1 MLKLLNRYTHQS
13 YFVVL
18 FCVGII
24 LGVIIAIIWRV
35 NVFASVLW
43 LWVAI
48 FLLVLSYFSPK
59 LVFVLVAMI
68 AGIIMAFYRVNG
80 ELGGMEYVRGFY
92 GKDVIVS
99 GVVDGDPVLDDG
111 ELKMKIRDLE
121 FGNEKV
127 KVKGSLYMK
136 LRDSVDVRRADRIMV
151 SGEILEGFGVYEG
164 YMYKPAVKEVLRT
177 EPGDLVLKIR
187 NWFAERIKRL
197 IPEPESELGL
207 SYLLGMKTG
216 LPKEL
221 NENLRV
227 VGLTHVV
234 VASGMHLSILVEVAK
249 KLFGRWS
256 RFAGVF
262 FSGLFVLFF
271 MAMVGWTPSIMRAGI
286 MSILTLMT
294 WYVGRRIAPW
304 RLILMV
310 MAFTLMI
317 NPMFVIDLGW
327 LLSFASYAGI
337 MIIGPKLIRYFYGT
351 KKPGFVGSMVLVTV
365 SATVMTLP
373 ITLYFYGTMSL
384 ISVVANLLILPTLP
398 MAMGCVFM
406 AGVVAGIPGV
416 EQIVGLVATR
426 ILDFHIMVVEWLG
439 GMREFLVEIP
449 QYQWWV
455 FLIYAL
461 IIGLMMFDSKK
472 FML

>member
-13 YFVVL
+13 YFVVS
-18 FCVGII
+18 FCIGII

-111 ELKMKIRDLE
+111 ELKIKIRDLE

-164 YMYKPAVKEVLRT
+164 YMYKPVVKEVLRT

-234 VASGMHLSILVEVAK
+234 VASGTHLSILVEAAK

-262 FSGLFVLFF
+262 FSGLFVVFF

-337 MIIGPKLIRYFYGT
+337 MIIGSKLIRYFYGT

-426 ILDFHIMVVEWLG
+426 ILDFHIMAVEWLG

-461 IIGLMMFDSKK
+461 IIGLMVLDRKK
-472 FML
+472 IML

>member
-1 MLKLLNRYTHQS
+1 MHQS

-24 LGVIIAIIWRV
+24 LGVIIAVIWRISI
-35 NVFASVLW
+35 FASVLW

-80 ELGGMEYVRGFY
+80 ELNGAEYVRGFY
-92 GKDVIVS
+92 GKDVIVR
-99 GVVDGDPVLDDG
+99 GAVDGDPVLGDG

-136 LRDSVDVRRADRIMV
+136 LRDGVDVRRADRIMV

-164 YMYKPAVKEVLRT
+164 YMYKPVVKEVSRA
-177 EPGDLVLKIR
+177 EPGDLVLGIR

-234 VASGMHLSILVEVAK
+234 VASGTHLSILVEVAK

-262 FSGLFVLFF
+262 FSGLFVVFF

-286 MSILTLMT
+286 MSVLTLMT

-304 RLILMV
+304 RLIMMV

-351 KKPGFVGSMVLVTV
+351 KKPGFVGSMALVTV

-398 MAMGCVFM
+398 MAMGCVSM

-426 ILDFHIMVVEWLG
+426 ILDFHIMVVGWLG

-461 IIGLMMFDSKK
+461 IIGLMMFGSKK